1 MNNLNSNLG
10 NKSNLNL
17 SNNNNNSNSNSTDYF
32 SGLSNMSLIIL
43 IAFGFIVIVFV
54 IIVSGIYLKSYN
66 QSKIR
71 DHIEEELLPYI
82 HDCKNNPKIIYG
94 TKIPASTLGNEFS
107 LSFWVYING
116 LDYRT
121 EYDKYILFKGKQ
133 GSEKHVNPSIY
144 IKQRTNTMVFALE
157 TTGSLSSDSKI
168 GCYDKLDILT
178 YNTDSTLSANRNT
191 FNIKIDMF
199 NNYSKYQ
206 LNDKNGTTP
215 AAKSV
220 KTGYNKFIKSIL
232 EYFNKDYFLTSVN
245 LLRQGSNSGGGAD
258 FYIKKHTEPN
268 YYTET
273 NLTTGPFT
281 KGAHNI
287 PDTALTD
294 TTIKNN
300 KVVKITI
307 KRSGESKYKI
317 YDKDNKEICIAIE
330 IKSNAL
336 AGDNTTTYG
345 SVLNNI
351 NTNDTAQFSFKF
363 VDTNTNKK
371 KISVTQL
378 DKCFDNNQ
386 INPTAPDDITKLYQ
400 DNNMYYSI
408 IPLEFTIEE
417 TTRPKLLD
425 DVKTGYYSIS
435 EPVPRSVNGCK
446 SDLQKLM
453 DNPDNSTKYKD
464 DKYNFYGMTGSY
476 SGSGDTASQNMCY
489 SSYEAIPDNIFS
501 KIKKDK
507 DESKN
512 KEGIDY
518 KKLDDKYC
526 VYDNKNYGLGS
537 PNTMFI
543 HSMKKDTGLE
553 EVEIK
558 NMPLQRWVN
567 VTLQVH
573 NNIIDIF
580 MDGLLHKTH
589 IIEQG
594 AVKPNDDNIIIG
606 STGGFD
612 GYVSRIIWA
621 NKALHPGE
629 IYEKY
634 KEGPRISLSI
644 TDKLK
649 NLVGMG
655 PKEPETRNDDQ
666 TNNNKY

>member
-17 SNNNNNSNSNSTDYF
+17 SNNSNNSNSNSTDYF

-66 QSKIR
+66 QNKIR

-121 EYDKYILFKGKQ
+121 EYDKHILFKGKQ
-133 GSEKHVNPSIY
+133 VSEKQVNPSIY

-178 YNTDSTLSANRNT
+178 YNKGETSNT
-191 FNIKIDMF
+191 FDIKIDMKDKIKDYTLIESGIYNKIF
-199 NNYSKYQ
+199 
-206 LNDKNGTTP
+206 LNI
-215 AAKSV
+215 V
-220 KTGYNKFIKSIL
+220 KTYNALITDIFGTSKLISTGIGIKRTSDKL
-232 EYFNKDYFLTSVN
+232 YEFNKNLIGSGKTFEKPETLISVGPDATKYKIERVGDKYKI
-245 LLRQGSNSGGGAD
+245 LLEAGNKTLCA
-258 FYIKKHTEPN
+258 I
-268 YYTET
+268 
-273 NLTTGPFT
+273 
-281 KGAHNI
+281 
-287 PDTALTD
+287 
-294 TTIKNN
+294 IKNN
-300 KVVKITI
+300 K
-307 KRSGESKYKI
+307 
-317 YDKDNKEICIAIE
+317 NQ
-330 IKSNAL
+330 IKSGTTTITTIIGDVSKNYNTKHTVGDLTKLKTATTFKFI
-336 AGDNTTTYG
+336 DNTMLKIDKTELQKHLTTSESIVYD
-345 SVLNNI
+345 SI
-351 NTNDTAQFSFKF
+351 
-363 VDTNTNKK
+363 
-371 KISVTQL
+371 
-378 DKCFDNNQ
+378 
-386 INPTAPDDITKLYQ
+386 KLYKETISGV
-400 DNNMYYSI
+400 DKYYAVF
-408 IPLEFTIEE
+408 PLELTIEE
-417 TTRPKLLD
+417 TKFPKLD
-425 DVKTGYYSIS
+425 PSVKTGYYSIS
-435 EPVPRSVNGCK
+435 EPRSVNGCK

-453 DNPDNSTKYKD
+453 DNPDNSEEYKD
-464 DKYNFYGMTGSY
+464 DKYNFYGMTGSHIS
-476 SGSGDTASQNMCY
+476 SGENASQNMCY

-501 KIKKDK
+501 KIKTDK
-507 DESKN
+507 DTKKN
-512 KEGIDY
+512 LY
-518 KKLDDKYC
+518 KKLEEKYC
-526 VYDNKNYGLGS
+526 VYNNKNYGLGS

-543 HSMKKDTGLE
+543 HSMEKDTGLE

-644 TDKLK
+644 TDRLK

>member
-17 SNNNNNSNSNSTDYF
+17 SNNSNNSNSNSTDYF

-121 EYDKYILFKGKQ
+121 EYDKNILFKGKQ
-133 GSEKHVNPSIY
+133 GSEKQVNPRIY

-157 TTGSLSSDSKI
+157 TVGSLSSDSKI

-178 YNTDSTLSANRNT
+178 YNTDSTKGNT
-191 FNIKIDMF
+191 FDIKIDM
-199 NNYSKYQ
+199 K
-206 LNDKNGTTP
+206 DK
-215 AAKSV
+215 
-220 KTGYNKFIKSIL
+220 I
-232 EYFNKDYFLTSVN
+232 KDYTLN
-245 LLRQGSNSGGGAD
+245 ESG
-258 FYIKKHTEPN
+258 IE
-268 YYTET
+268 
-273 NLTTGPFT
+273 
-281 KGAHNI
+281 
-287 PDTALTD
+287 DTAFLNILNTYNALITD
-294 TTIKNN
+294 IFGRPKLISKGIGITRQSDKLYEFTTDLLGTGKTFENQDTLQRL
-300 KVVKITI
+300 KSSK
-307 KRSGESKYKI
+307 KKYKI
-317 YDKDNKEICIAIE
+317 ERVGDKYKILEESGDETLCATIQI
-330 IKSNAL
+330 NA
-336 AGDNTTTYG
+336 
-345 SVLNNI
+345 NNI
-351 NTNDTAQFSFKF
+351 NSSGATSVVGNTELDFSPPGESSESQKLLGLKKKTTFKF
-363 VDTNTNKK
+363 IDNKSL
-371 KISVTQL
+371 KI
-378 DKCFDNNQ
+378 DNNKLKTHLTTEKSVVTDSGVY
-386 INPTAPDDITKLYQ
+386 NDDGT
-400 DNNMYYSI
+400 YYAVF
-408 IPLEFTIEE
+408 PLEFTIEE
-417 TTRPKLLD
+417 TTPPELD
-425 DVKTGYYSIS
+425 TLKTGYYTST
-435 EPVPRSVNGCK
+435 EPRSVNGCK

-453 DNPDNSTKYKD
+453 DNPDNSDKYKD
-464 DKYNFYGMTGSY
+464 NKYNFYGMTGSY

-501 KIKKDK
+501 KIKTDK
-507 DESKN
+507 DTSPN
-512 KEGIDY
+512 KKGSDY
-518 KKLDDKYC
+518 NKLEDKDC

-543 HSMKKDTGLE
+543 HSMEKDTGLE

-644 TDKLK
+644 TDRLK

-655 PKEPETRNDDQ
+655 PKEPETTNADQ

>member
-17 SNNNNNSNSNSTDYF
+17 SNNSNNSNSNSTDYF

-121 EYDKYILFKGKQ
+121 EYDKHILFKGKQ
-133 GSEKHVNPSIY
+133 GSEKQVNPSIY

-157 TTGSLSSDSKI
+157 TVGSLSSDSKI

-178 YNTDSTLSANRNT
+178 HETTNT
-191 FNIKIDMF
+191 FDIKIDMKDKIKDYTLTTSGIKDGAF
-199 NNYSKYQ
+199 LNILNTYNALITDIFGTSK
-206 LNDKNGTTP
+206 LISTGMEIERKSDKLYTFAKNLIGTSP
-215 AAKSV
+215 V
-220 KTGYNKFIKSIL
+220 KTF
-232 EYFNKDYFLTSVN
+232 KDETTLISVID
-245 LLRQGSNSGGGAD
+245 S
-258 FYIKKHTEPN
+258 KPT
-268 YYTET
+268 
-273 NLTTGPFT
+273 
-281 KGAHNI
+281 
-287 PDTALTD
+287 
-294 TTIKNN
+294 
-300 KVVKITI
+300 
-307 KRSGESKYKI
+307 KYKI
-317 YDKDNKEICIAIE
+317 ERVGDKYKILADPGDKTLCAIIE
-330 IKSNAL
+330 IKGPNNPTVAT
-336 AGDNTTTYG
+336 NTGISITHADIIG
-345 SVLNNI
+345 VNI
-351 NTNDTAQFSFKF
+351 NYTNKHTDAYLTELKEVTTFKF
-363 VDTNTNKK
+363 
-371 KISVTQL
+371 I
-378 DKCFDNNQ
+378 DNNYLK
-386 INPTAPDDITKLYQ
+386 IDNDKLKKHLTTKNSAVENSGVYK
-400 DNNMYYSI
+400 DGTKYYAVF
-408 IPLEFTIEE
+408 PLEFTIEE
-417 TTRPKLLD
+417 TAPPPKLD
-425 DVKTGYYSIS
+425 ASVKTGYYTST
-435 EPVPRSVNGCK
+435 EPRSVNDCK
-446 SDLQKLM
+446 SELQKLM
-453 DNPDNSTKYKD
+453 DNPDNSAKYKD

-476 SGSGDTASQNMCY
+476 SGSGDNSSKNMCY
-489 SSYEAIPDNIFS
+489 SSYEAIPTNIFS
-501 KIKKDK
+501 KIKTDK
-507 DESKN
+507 DTINE
-512 KEGIDY
+512 EDRDY
-518 KKLDDKYC
+518 KKLEDKDC

-543 HSMKKDTGLE
+543 HNMEKDTGLE

-655 PKEPETRNDDQ
+655 PKEPETRNDEPVD
-666 TNNNKY
+666 NNKY

>member
-17 SNNNNNSNSNSTDYF
+17 SNNSNNSNSNSTDYF

-121 EYDKYILFKGKQ
+121 EYDKHILFKGKQ
-133 GSEKHVNPSIY
+133 GSEKQVNPSIY

-157 TTGSLSSDSKI
+157 TVGSLSSDSKI

-178 YNTDSTLSANRNT
+178 YNVDPSKRNT
-191 FNIKIDMF
+191 FDIKIDMKDKIKDYTLTTSGIKDGAF
-199 NNYSKYQ
+199 LNILNTYNALITDIFGTSKLISTGMEIERKPDKLYTFAKI
-206 LNDKNGTTP
+206 LLKAEKTFATDVTLKIDGDTNDKN
-215 AAKSV
+215 
-220 KTGYNKFIKSIL
+220 Y
-232 EYFNKDYFLTSVN
+232 
-245 LLRQGSNSGGGAD
+245 
-258 FYIKKHTEPN
+258 
-268 YYTET
+268 
-273 NLTTGPFT
+273 
-281 KGAHNI
+281 
-287 PDTALTD
+287 
-294 TTIKNN
+294 
-300 KVVKITI
+300 KIE
-307 KRSGESKYKI
+307 RVGDKYKI
-317 YDKDNKEICIAIE
+317 LEESGDETLCASIE
-330 IKSNAL
+330 IKGPNEITPVITSTTILGGVSKDYATKHTVSDL
-336 AGDNTTTYG
+336 LKLKSETTFKFIDNTMLKIDKTELQKHLTT
-345 SVLNNI
+345 SLSNI
-351 NTNDTAQFSFKF
+351 
-363 VDTNTNKK
+363 
-371 KISVTQL
+371 L
-378 DKCFDNNQ
+378 DA
-386 INPTAPDDITKLYQ
+386 TTKLYKEPSKGV
-400 DNNMYYSI
+400 DKYYAVF
-408 IPLEFTIEE
+408 PLEFTIEE
-417 TTRPKLLD
+417 TAPPPELD
-425 DVKTGYYSIS
+425 SSKTGYYTST
-435 EPVPRSVNGCK
+435 EPRSVNDCK
-446 SDLQKLM
+446 SELQKLM
-453 DNPDNSTKYKD
+453 DNPDNSAKYKD

-476 SGSGDTASQNMCY
+476 SGSGDNSSKNMCY
-489 SSYEAIPDNIFS
+489 SSYAAIPTNIFS
-501 KIKKDK
+501 KIKTDKDK
-507 DESKN
+507 SPN
-512 KEGIDY
+512 KKGSDY
-518 KKLDDKYC
+518 KKLEDKDC

-655 PKEPETRNDDQ
+655 PKEPETRNDEPVD
-666 TNNNKY
+666 NNKY